1 MTEEGILLFVK
12 IKARLTCLENMSEI
26 VLLQQTTYFKSQD
39 ELCALYR

>member
-39 ELCALYR
+39 ELCALYK